1 MDCKHS
7 VVRLV
12 ALLAG
17 IAHGVAHA
25 ADPLGF
31 YIGGGAG
38 VSQVRGNL
46 DFGGSLMRPISFE
59 HNTTGWKVLAG
70 IRPLSA
76 IGAEA
81 EYIDF
86 GSVNDTT
93 NIAATTSL
101 GGVNETAT
109 THPRAAAI
117 FGVAYLPIP
126 LPYLDVF
133 AKAGVAELK
142 SSVHANA
149 TVSCP
154 LGIEC
159 LVINVLP
166 YANRGTSTRPAYGA
180 GMQVKFAG
188 FAARVEYERISASSE
203 YPDLLSFGLAW
214 RF

>member
-31 YIGGGAG
+31 YIGGAAG
-38 VSQVRGNL
+38 VSQVRGDL
-46 DFGGSLMRPISFE
+46 
-59 HNTTGWKVLAG
+59 
-70 IRPLSA
+70 
-76 IGAEA
+76 
-81 EYIDF
+81 DF

-154 LGIEC
+154 LGIE
-159 LVINVLP
+159 
-166 YANRGTSTRPAYGA
+166 
-180 GMQVKFAG
+180 
-188 FAARVEYERISASSE
+188 
-203 YPDLLSFGLAW
+203 
-214 RF
+214 